1 MKATKKTVSLLIIAA
16 LAICFCSA
24 ALLMAREDAHAAVSK
39 AAVKK
44 AKTYK
49 KSTKKLFKVKGYWY
63 CFSKKKVRK
72 GLQKVGK
79 NYYFFSKKTG
89 KMYLKTGLKKV
100 GTSYYY
106 FKKKSGKAP
115 ALKNKALTLD
125 GKVWFFKS
133 TGKRYPYSYKTT
145 GTASGNT
152 AAGYII
158 SAAKLKPT
166 DKATTAQLQAAYKK
180 IVSRSSYK
188 IVIAN
193 PITSQAMAGSYAL
206 SCAKDKGGKCYH
218 MAALTFVTFKA
229 LGASPS
235 LVTGKC
241 SRTGDLTKAQEHAWV
256 EESKLVYDSVFD
268 VTLTKKAMTFM
279 GKTMDALHGKDYK
292 NHEFKLKDVTGDYS
306 KYIYIPDKTNTFK

>member
-1 MKATKKTVSLLIIAA
+1 MKATKKTVSLLIIAV
-16 LAICFCSA
+16 LAVCFCSA
-24 ALLMAREDAHAAVSK
+24 AIIMTSEDAHAAVSK

-44 AKTYK
+44 AKKYK
-49 KSTKKLFKVKGYWY
+49 KATKKLFKVKGYWY

-72 GLQKVGK
+72 GLQKVKK
-79 NYYFFSKKTG
+79 NYYYFSKKTG

-100 GTSYYY
+100 GTAYYY
-106 FKKKSGKAP
+106 FKKKNGKAP

-158 SAAKLKPT
+158 SAAKIKPA

-180 IVSRSSYK
+180 IVNRSSYTFLTVK
-188 IVIAN
+188 
-193 PITSQAMAGSYAL
+193 PITSESMIGSYAL
-206 SCAKDKGGKCYH
+206 KCAKDKGGKCYN

-229 LGASPS
+229 LGAGPS

-241 SRTGDLTKAQEHAWV
+241 SRTGDLTEAGEHAWV

-268 VTLTKKAMTFM
+268 VNKKAMAFM
-279 GKTMDALHGKDYK
+279 GKAMVALPHKEYK
-292 NHEFKLKDVTGDYS
+292 NHEFKLKDVTGNYS
-306 KYIYIPDKTNTFK
+306 KYVYIPDKTKTFK

>member
-1 MKATKKTVSLLIIAA
+1 M
-16 LAICFCSA
+16 
-24 ALLMAREDAHAAVSK
+24 
-39 AAVKK
+39 KK
-44 AKTYK
+44 AKKYK
-49 KSTKKLFKVKGYWY
+49 KATKKLFKVKGYWY

-72 GLQKVGK
+72 GLQKVKK
-79 NYYFFSKKTG
+79 NYYYFSKKTG

-100 GTSYYY
+100 GTAYYY
-106 FKKKSGKAP
+106 FKKKNGKAP

-158 SAAKLKPT
+158 SAAKIKPA

-180 IVSRSSYK
+180 IVNRSSYTFLTVK
-188 IVIAN
+188 
-193 PITSQAMAGSYAL
+193 PITSESMIGSYAL
-206 SCAKDKGGKCYH
+206 KCAKDKGGKCYN

-229 LGASPS
+229 LGAGPS

-241 SRTGDLTKAQEHAWV
+241 SRTGDLTEAGEHAWV

-268 VTLTKKAMTFM
+268 VNKKAMAFM
-279 GKTMDALHGKDYK
+279 GKAMVALPHKEYK
-292 NHEFKLKDVTGDYS
+292 NHEFKLKDVTGNYS
-306 KYIYIPDKTNTFK
+306 KYVYIPDKTKTFK

>member
-16 LAICFCSA
+16 LALCFCSA
-24 ALLMAREDAHAAVSK
+24 ALILAGEDAHAAVSK

-49 KSTKKLFKVKGYWY
+49 KATKKLFKVKGSWY

-158 SAAKLKPT
+158 SAAKIKPA

-306 KYIYIPDKTNTFK
+306 NYIYIPDKTNTFK

>member
-1 MKATKKTVSLLIIAA
+1 M
-16 LAICFCSA
+16 
-24 ALLMAREDAHAAVSK
+24 
-39 AAVKK
+39 
-44 AKTYK
+44 
-49 KSTKKLFKVKGYWY
+49 
-63 CFSKKKVRK
+63 
-72 GLQKVGK
+72 
-79 NYYFFSKKTG
+79 
-89 KMYLKTGLKKV
+89 
-100 GTSYYY
+100 
-106 FKKKSGKAP
+106 
-115 ALKNKALTLD
+115 
-125 GKVWFFKS
+125 
-133 TGKRYPYSYKTT
+133 
-145 GTASGNT
+145 
-152 AAGYII
+152 
-158 SAAKLKPT
+158 
-166 DKATTAQLQAAYKK
+166 
-180 IVSRSSYK
+180 
-188 IVIAN
+188 IAN

-306 KYIYIPDKTNTFK
+306 NYIYIPDKTNTFK